1 MTQLAER
8 LWQCRRDGGNVEVA
22 TNEAPKTL
30 EEALVI
36 QRAAV
41 ECSGMASVGFKVGST
56 SAEAQRVL
64 KTTEPGA
71 SPVLSGFFHTNP
83 ATIPIDPAHGPAVEG
98 EFALRIGQDI
108 PPRDQEYS
116 FQEVFDTID
125 GVAAAVEVVGS
136 RLAGGLV
143 GKGRLLTTMD
153 FGANIALA
161 IGDVVT
167 DWKGFDLA
175 AQEVKVSVNG
185 ELREEGTGARALG
198 HPINVLQWLANKQSQ
213 TGRGLRKG
221 EIVSTGTCTGVLA
234 VSPGDHVAADFGA
247 LGHVEVEFT
256 D

>member
-56 SAEAQRVL
+56 SPEAQRVL

-83 ATIPIDPAHGPAVEG
+83 ATIPIDLAHGPAVEG

-116 FQEVFDTID
+116 CLLYTSPSPRDRTR
-125 GVAAAVEVVGS
+125 S
-136 RLAGGLV
+136 RMPSSA
-143 GKGRLLTTMD
+143 
-153 FGANIALA
+153 
-161 IGDVVT
+161 
-167 DWKGFDLA
+167 
-175 AQEVKVSVNG
+175 
-185 ELREEGTGARALG
+185 
-198 HPINVLQWLANKQSQ
+198 
-213 TGRGLRKG
+213 
-221 EIVSTGTCTGVLA
+221 
-234 VSPGDHVAADFGA
+234 
-247 LGHVEVEFT
+247 
-256 D
+256 